1 MQILTRASPW
11 RRLLDNPQQPFLN
24 HAVLLAP
31 LQEVFTD
38 FPQQLD
44 VTEIKPWQLRF
55 VKALQQMD
63 VPAWRISQLISDHND
78 WLYRETIIKSLAE
91 MQANGWRSEE
101 R

>member
-11 RRLLDNPQQPFLN
+11 RRLLDNPQQLFLN
-24 HAVLLAP
+24 PSVLLAP
-31 LQEVFTD
+31 LQEVFAD
-38 FPQQLD
+38 FPLKLD

-78 WLYRETIIKSLAE
+78 WLYCEAIKKI
-91 MQANGWRSEE
+91 
-101 R
+101 